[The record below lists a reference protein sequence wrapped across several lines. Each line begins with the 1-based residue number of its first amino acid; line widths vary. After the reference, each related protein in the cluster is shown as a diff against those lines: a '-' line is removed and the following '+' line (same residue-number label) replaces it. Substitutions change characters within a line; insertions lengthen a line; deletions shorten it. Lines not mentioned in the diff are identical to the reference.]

1 MKWKRVIFFFFCF
14 VFILSNVC
22 AFAQIPIGAGDEED
36 NTKPKEEAKLIS
48 MRFKEAELDY
58 VLDFLADA
66 TGYTII
72 KDAALSL
79 RVTVISPHDI
89 PIDEA
94 FDVLNSILAM
104 KGYTSI
110 VNGKTVKI
118 VLLPEAKTNPIPTIV
133 GVDPEGIKATDTIV
147 TQIMK
152 LSYADVS
159 QVAKDLAKLVPT
171 YGLVVAH
178 ARNNSLIVTASS
190 ANIKRLAE
198 IIKQLD
204 IPISE
209 LLKVEVFQLQYA
221 DATNIA
227 SVISKLFEKSRNTS
241 TAREQERAF
250 QQRFQRFGGRGG
262 GRGGDRG
269 GSPPGGGESAAPEA
283 GTVQTSDT
291 PGEGVLQILG
301 EVKVVAEKSTNTV
314 IVYASEQNLTIIRE
328 LIAQLDKK
336 LFSEPATRIFPLK
349 HADANDIA
357 DALGTAFSSRARS
370 TFGITTTGGRGG
382 GFSGRQRFG
391 QQPTQTTQEQ
401 GGVLGLPELVAV
413 ADERTNSVIVTTTEQ
428 QMEAI
433 GKLIEELDKDIS
445 DYAEDTRIFVLEH
458 ADSSNVERVLNN
470 LLSTQLF
477 EQQRG
482 GRTTTST
489 AGGAM
494 GTAARSAEEAS
505 GLTGNVKVVADTT
518 TNVLLVTTFVRNFP
532 AIEKIIKQ
540 LDVLLPQVLI
550 EAQII
555 EITLDDESIFGVE
568 WLWEKEKTTV
578 NGKDYSQTAGPDFGL
593 SNEIFGLKYGVLSDN
608 LDALLHALA
617 KNTKVDI
624 LSTPRIMT
632 QNNQQAII
640 NVSTEVPFLESTQ
653 ETATGALITQYDFRD
668 VGVILTVTPRINKS
682 GTVSLDVNQQINSLI
697 EFTLFNAP
705 VIAKREAS
713 AFVTVKNGQTMI
725 IGGIIRDDKTETTHK
740 TPILGDIPLLGRLF
754 QRKDTRAEKTELMVF
769 ITPHVVY
776 TDEDASRVTGEQK
789 AKLNLQNKA
798 GNLKRRK

>member
-1 MKWKRVIFFFFCF
+1 MRFALKRVIFFLFFL
-14 VFILSNVC
+14 VSILSTVC
-22 AFAQIPIGAGDEED
+22 AFAQIPTDDVTRESNPEPSEE
-36 NTKPKEEAKLIS
+36 KLIS
-48 MRFKEAELDY
+48 MRFKEAELDH

-118 VLLPEAKTNPIPTIV
+118 VALPEAKTNPIPTIV

-152 LSYADVS
+152 LSYADAS

-178 ARNNSLIVTASS
+178 ARNNSLIVTASQS
-190 ANIKRLAE
+190 NIKRLAE
-198 IIKQLD
+198 IIEQLD

-221 DATNIA
+221 DATNLA
-227 SVISKLFEKSRNTS
+227 TVISRLFEKPRDESS
-241 TAREQERAF
+241 AREQARTF
-250 QQRFQRFGGRGG
+250 RQRFGGRFGGRRGEGEGG
-262 GRGGDRG
+262 G
-269 GSPPGGGESAAPEA
+269 PGGPQEVQ
-283 GTVQTSDT
+283 TVQTTDT

-301 EVKVVAEKSTNTV
+301 EVKVVAERSTNTL
-314 IVYASEQNLTIIRE
+314 IAYASEQNLKIIRE
-328 LIAQLDKK
+328 LVEKLDKQ
-336 LFSEPATRIFPLK
+336 LFSEPETRVFNLK
-349 HADANDIA
+349 YADANDVA
-357 DALGTAFSSRARS
+357 DELSTAFSSRARS
-370 TFGITTTGGRGG
+370 TFGFGTTGRGRSGRSSG
-382 GFSGRQRFG
+382 GFFGQRFG
-391 QQPTQTTQEQ
+391 PQQSQQTSET

-413 ADERTNSVIVTTTEQ
+413 ADERTNSVMVTTTAQ

-433 GKLIEELDKDIS
+433 GRLIEQLDKDIA
-445 DYAEDTRIFVLEH
+445 DYAEDTRLFVLEH
-458 ADSSNVERVLNN
+458 ADADNVASVLNN
-470 LLSTQLF
+470 LFSTQLF
-477 EQQRG
+477 ERQRG
-482 GRTTTST
+482 ARSTRST

-505 GLTGNVKVVADTT
+505 GLTGNIKVVADET
-518 TNVLLVTTFVRNFP
+518 TNAILVSTFARNFP
-532 AIEKIIKQ
+532 SIEKIIKQ

-555 EITLDDESIFGVE
+555 EITLDDESVFGVE
-568 WLWEKEKTTV
+568 WMWEKEKTTV
-578 NGKDYSQTAGPDFGL
+578 NGKDYSQTAAPDFGL
-593 SNEIFGLKYGVLSDN
+593 SDEIFGLKYGIMSDN
-608 LDALLHALA
+608 LDALLHVLA
-617 KNTKVDI
+617 KNTKVNI

-632 QNNQQAII
+632 QNNQQAVI
-640 NVSTEVPFLESTQ
+640 NVGTEVPFLESTQ

-682 GTVSLDVNQQINSLI
+682 GTVSLDVNQEINSLI

-705 VIAKREAS
+705 VIAKREAT
-713 AFVTVKNGQTMI
+713 AYVTVKDGQTMI
-725 IGGIIRDDKTETTHK
+725 IGGIIKDDKTETTHK

-754 QRKDTRAEKTELMVF
+754 QRKDQRAEKTELMVF

-776 TDEDASRVTGEQK
+776 TDEDANRVTEEQK
-789 AKLNLQNKA
+789 SKLNLQHPT
-798 GNLKRRK
+798 RRR

>member
-1 MKWKRVIFFFFCF
+1 MRFALKRVIFFFFC
-14 VFILSNVC
+14 VVIILSTVC
-22 AFAQIPIGAGDEED
+22 AFAQIPTGAEED
-36 NTKPKEEAKLIS
+36 NKPKEEEKLLS
-48 MRFKEAELDY
+48 MRFKEAELDH

-72 KDAALSL
+72 KDAALSI

-94 FDVLNSILAM
+94 FDVLNAILAM

-110 VNGKTVKI
+110 VNDKTVKI
-118 VLLPEAKTNPIPTIV
+118 VALPEAKQNPIPTIV

-152 LSYADVS
+152 LSYADAS

-171 YGLVVAH
+171 YGLVIAH

-241 TAREQERAF
+241 TAREQERTF
-250 QQRFQRFGGRGG
+250 RQRFGGRFGGRGG
-262 GRGGDRG
+262 RGGEGDRG
-269 GSPPGGGESAAPEA
+269 GGERAQPEA

-328 LIAQLDKK
+328 LIAKLDKK
-336 LFSEPATRIFPLK
+336 LFSEPATRIFILK
-349 HADANDIA
+349 YADANDIA
-357 DALGTAFSSRARS
+357 DELSTAFSSRARS
-370 TFGITTTGGRGG
+370 TFGITTTGGRGTG
-382 GFSGRQRFG
+382 GFFGRQRSR

-413 ADERTNSVIVTTTEQ
+413 ADERTNSVIITTTEQ

-433 GKLIEELDKDIS
+433 GKLIEELDTNIA
-445 DYAEDTRIFVLEH
+445 DYVEDTRLFILEH
-458 ADSSNVERVLNN
+458 ADASNVERVLNN
-470 LLSTQLF
+470 LFSTQLF
-477 EQQRG
+477 ESQRG
-482 GRTTTST
+482 RRTSTST

-494 GTAARSAEEAS
+494 GTAARSTEEAS
-505 GLTGNVKVVADTT
+505 GLTGNIKVVADTT
-518 TNVLLVTTFVRNFP
+518 TNVLLVTTLVRNFP
-532 AIEKIIKQ
+532 AVEKIIKQ

-568 WLWEKEKTTV
+568 WMWEKEKTTV
-578 NGKDYSQTAGPDFGL
+578 NGKDYSQTSGPDFGL
-593 SNEIFGLKYGVLSDN
+593 SDEIFGLKYGVLSDN

-617 KNTKVDI
+617 KNTKVNI

-653 ETATGALITQYDFRD
+653 ETATGALITAYDFRD

-713 AFVTVKNGQTMI
+713 AYVTVKNGQTMI

-740 TPILGDIPLLGRLF
+740 TPILGDIPLIGRLF
-754 QRKDTRAEKTELMVF
+754 QRKDVRAEKTELMVF

-776 TDEDASRVTGEQK
+776 TDEDANRVTEEQK
-789 AKLNLQNKA
+789 AKLNLQNKV
-798 GNLKRRK
+798 GNPKRRKP